1 MKNISK
7 LLALSLL
14 GIALAPLFAKEPAG
28 IIIGAGVG
36 EGRSEM
42 SIEHA
47 HIAKNPLQSLDP
59 NNPGAPQWTASVDSS
74 AGSWAIAW
82 ELLVGYKH
90 FLNDIIGF
98 RYYANVGIQH
108 YKPVTYKSKEQPI
121 GYVDYMLNADVLLD
135 FYTDEFFSFGI
146 LGGVGLGG
154 MSLDRRAINE
164 YESIYNANAGVIPI
178 GASDITKHFL
188 NINFSA
194 GVRMIF
200 FQKTSVKGG
209 IRSCDNFS
217 QGRRSCTM
225 PSAYIGHG
233 FEVVA
238 KFPTLT
244 YAVTTPDFVMSTQG
258 GTTVSSFRSRPGYKI
273 KNPYRFTFRYV
284 VEF

>member
-1 MKNISK
+1 MKMK
-7 LLALSLL
+7 LFVISLL
-14 GIALAPLFAKEPAG
+14 CISSLCAKEPAG

-47 HIAKNPLQSLDP
+47 HIAKYPLQSLDP
-59 NNPGAPQWTASVDSS
+59 NNPLAPQWTPQVDSS

-82 ELLVGYKH
+82 ELLIGYKH

-98 RYYANVGIQH
+98 RYYANVSVQH
-108 YKPVTYKSKEQPI
+108 YKPVTYASKTQPI
-121 GYVDYMLNADVLLD
+121 GYVDYTLNADVLFN
-135 FYTDEFFSFGI
+135 FYDSESFAFGI

-154 MSLDRRAINE
+154 MSLDKKAVSE

-188 NINFSA
+188 NVNFSA

-200 FQKTSVKGG
+200 FYKTTIKGG

-217 QGRRSCTM
+217 QGRRSCSL
-225 PSAYIGHG
+225 PSAHTGHG

-238 KFPTLT
+238 KFPVLT
-244 YAVTTPDFVMSTQG
+244 YNATTPDFVMSTQG
-258 GTTVSSFRSRPGYKI
+258 NTITDFRSRPGYKI

>member
-1 MKNISK
+1 MKIK
-7 LLALSLL
+7 LLVIFLLCISSLC
-14 GIALAPLFAKEPAG
+14 AKEPAG
-28 IIIGAGVG
+28 VIIGAGVG

-47 HIAKNPLQSLDP
+47 HIAKYPLQSLDP
-59 NNPGAPQWTASVDSS
+59 NNPLAPQWTPQVDSS
-74 AGSWAIAW
+74 AGSWALSW
-82 ELLVGYKH
+82 EFLLGYKH

-98 RYYANVGIQH
+98 RYYANVSVQH
-108 YKPVTYKSKEQPI
+108 YKPVTYKSKKEPI
-121 GYVDYMLNADVLLD
+121 GYVDYTLNADILFN
-135 FYTDEFFSFGI
+135 FYDSESFAFGI

-154 MSLDRRAINE
+154 MSLDRKAINE

-188 NINFSA
+188 NVNFSA

-200 FQKTSVKGG
+200 FQKTTIKGG

-244 YAVTTPDFVMSTQG
+244 YNATTPDFVMSTQG
-258 GTTVSSFRSRPGYKI
+258 NTITSFRSRPGYKI

>member
-1 MKNISK
+1 MKIK
-7 LLALSLL
+7 LLIISLL
-14 GIALAPLFAKEPAG
+14 AFSSICAKEPAG

-47 HIAKNPLQSLDP
+47 HIAKYPLVNL
-59 NNPGAPQWTASVDSS
+59 NNTPMWDSSYYVDSS
-74 AGSWAIAW
+74 AGSWALAW
-82 ELLVGYKH
+82 EFLIGYKH
-90 FLNDIIGF
+90 FINDLIGF
-98 RYYANVGIQH
+98 RYYANVSVQH
-108 YKPVTYKSKEQPI
+108 YKPVTYQSKKQPI
-121 GYVDYMLNADVLLD
+121 GYVDYTLNADILFD
-135 FYTDEFFSFGI
+135 FYDSESFAFGI

-154 MSLDRRAINE
+154 MSLDRKAVNE
-164 YESIYNANAGVIPI
+164 YESIYNANQGIIPI

-188 NINFSA
+188 NVNFSV

-200 FQKTSVKGG
+200 FQKIAIKGG
-209 IRSCDNFS
+209 IRSCDSFS
-217 QGRRSCTM
+217 EGRRSCTM

-244 YAVTTPDFVMSTQG
+244 YNATTPDFVISTAG
-258 GTTVSSFRSRPGYKI
+258 NNISNFRSRPGYKI